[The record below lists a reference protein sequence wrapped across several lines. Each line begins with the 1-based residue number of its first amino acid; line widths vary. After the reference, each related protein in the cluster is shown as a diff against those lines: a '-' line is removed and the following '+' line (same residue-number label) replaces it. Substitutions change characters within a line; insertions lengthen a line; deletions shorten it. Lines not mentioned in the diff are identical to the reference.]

1 MAGNFGYELD
11 LYQISDDEKQMVREQ
26 IALMKKYYGLIHE
39 GTYYRLAAPKEEE
52 YMAWEFVDQEQ
63 SHALLTVVMT
73 DAQGNPV
80 PVHTKVRGLSP
91 EKYYRCSLN
100 GQVHSGMTWN
110 HAGLTLNCILEEY
123 ESIMIEFSETAQ

>member
-11 LYQISDDEKQMVREQ
+11 LDKISDDEKKMVRDQ
-26 IALMKKYYGLIHE
+26 IELMKKYSELIRE
-39 GTYYRLAAPKEEE
+39 GTYYRLTAPEEE

-63 SHALLTVVMT
+63 SRALLTVVMT

-91 EKYYRCSLN
+91 MKRYCCSLN
-100 GQVHSGMTWN
+100 DQVHYGMTWN
-110 HAGLTLNCILEEY
+110 NAGLTLNRILEEY
-123 ESIMIEFSETAQ
+123 ESIMIEFSEVE